1 MLELYTSPHCLISSS
16 FCSFIFVIIMLPNIL
31 KNSVRKFYSSG
42 RNFQVEISQCSQYV
56 RINKTKITLSWL
68 RDHCRSEFNYD
79 SRNNQRN
86 FEYPKETKFKD
97 LNVINNH
104 LKINWQ
110 DGHKSSY
117 PLDEL
122 ESSMMLSSNDDLDH
136 VSSSFKSPKLWAA
149 HNIHSDK
156 IKIDFNSYMATNIGL
171 QYVIDNIW
179 VSVKIYLVASK
190 SIQYLLCLTAKK
202 KTLPIQFVLKLIT
215 VMLAELCTMCYFN
228 HQYIV

>member
-1 MLELYTSPHCLISSS
+1 M
-16 FCSFIFVIIMLPNIL
+16 
-31 KNSVRKFYSSG
+31 K
-42 RNFQVEISQCSQYV
+42 
-56 RINKTKITLSWL
+56 KTLVFFTQT
-68 RDHCRSEFNYD
+68 HRSEFNYD

-122 ESSMMLSSNDDLDH
+122 ESSVMLSSNDDLDH

-156 IKIDFNSYMATNIGL
+156 IKIDFNSYMATTIGL

-202 KTLPIQFVLKLIT
+202 MTLPIQFVLKLIT

>member
-1 MLELYTSPHCLISSS
+1 M
-16 FCSFIFVIIMLPNIL
+16 
-31 KNSVRKFYSSG
+31 K
-42 RNFQVEISQCSQYV
+42 
-56 RINKTKITLSWL
+56 KTLVFFTQT
-68 RDHCRSEFNYD
+68 HRSEFNYD

-122 ESSMMLSSNDDLDH
+122 KSSVMLSSNDDLDH

-179 VSVKIYLVASK
+179 THGFCIITQVPLSIDKGTKPVAGR
-190 SIQYLLCLTAKK
+190 IGPRFQG
-202 KTLPIQFVLKLIT
+202 PEDEFWVLKGGETPENLSDT
-215 VMLAELCTMCYFN
+215 SYTNLALEPHTDGTFFS
-228 HQYIV
+228 VAPG